1 MEKGG
6 GEEHYFQIQQNND
19 NEERK
24 DKNWLN
30 TSVLFTILTICEFYK
45 LGHVNVVHILLC
57 IICVW

>member
-24 DKNWLN
+24 EKKNWLN

-45 LGHVNVVHILLC
+45 LGHV
-57 IICVW
+57 

>member
-6 GEEHYFQIQQNND
+6 GEEHYFWIQQNND

-24 DKNWLN
+24 DKNGLN

-45 LGHVNVVHILLC
+45 LGHV
-57 IICVW
+57 

>member
-1 MEKGG
+1 MEKGD

-19 NEERK
+19 SEERK

-45 LGHVNVVHILLC
+45 LRHVYMLC
-57 IICVW
+57 VFYGV

>member
-6 GEEHYFQIQQNND
+6 GKEHYFRIQQNND

-45 LGHVNVVHILLC
+45 LGHV
-57 IICVW
+57 